1 MSELPLFTRVADDR
15 IANLESE
22 NAQLRAEL
30 DAATTYGLFQANNCD
45 VLQSQLKKIEA
56 ELAALGKQE
65 PVAWI
70 VEHDDYPTEV
80 ELINELDHAPEIIG
94 QEEAMGWRF
103 TQLYTAP
110 QPAIPEGF
118 ALVPVEPTPEIL
130 DRGVAFALN
139 VTLSGDYTWSDYIAD
154 MYRHMLAA
162 KENNHD

>member
-1 MSELPLFTRVADDR
+1 MFQQVAK
-15 IANLESE
+15 LEIE

-30 DAATTYGLFQANNCD
+30 ADC
-45 VLQSQLKKIEA
+45 EA
-56 ELAALGKQE
+56 ENNYLRADLAETEAKLAALHE

-80 ELINELDHAPEIIG
+80 ELISEIDHAPEARKKD
-94 QEEAMGWRF
+94 EAMGWRF
-103 TQLYTAP
+103 TPLYAAP
-110 QPAIPEGF
+110 QPAIPEGY
-118 ALVPVEPTPEIL
+118 ALVPVEPTPEML

-162 KENNHD
+162 QQENNHEN